1 MISNVRIKKYPTHYA
16 VYKGNMLVGVASSFP
31 DIWAIA
37 RGVV

>member
-1 MISNVRIKKYPTHYA
+1 MIANVRIKKYPTHYA
-16 VYKGNMLVGVASSFP
+16 VYKGEMLIGVAGTFK